1 MPRCSLAEYFP
12 TFDAHA
18 AETAYV
24 YQRGYR
30 TYRWTYRQIRESAA
44 QFARELGERG
54 IGQGDR
60 VLLWGPN
67 CAEWVAAFW
76 GCVLRGAVA
85 VPMDAIATPDFAAR
99 VAAQSGARLAVCGAA
114 QTLAR
119 SIPVIS
125 FEDLPTLIAPH
136 SGMPYSAPDLAP
148 SDLLQIVFTSG
159 TTADPKGVVISHGNV
174 LANLEPL
181 ETQIRAYL
189 KYERFVHPIRFLNLL
204 PLSHVFGQFL
214 GLFLPAIMGGTVVFQ
229 DSLNPSEIVRTIRR
243 ERISVVVTVPH
254 VLDTLQQKIEREVK
268 ENGWNTWF
276 DKTYRATAQQRFL
289 RRMWRF
295 RRIHRQ
301 FGWKFWAF
309 ISGGAALAPATEE
322 FWGRM
327 GFAVIQGYGL
337 TETTSLISVNHP
349 FHLGKGSIG
358 KVLEGR
364 ELKLDANGEILVR
377 GAGVATGYWSGGQ
390 VQPVAGEEGWYRT
403 GDLGA
408 LGADGT
414 LYFKG
419 RKKDVIVTPAGMNIY
434 PEDLEAALRQQPEV
448 RDCVVVGL
456 SLGGNAQP
464 CAVLLLREAGDA
476 AAVVRAAN
484 EALADY
490 QKMRQFYAWPDRDF
504 PRTPTQKPKRAAIL
518 EAVTAHFGQRPP
530 APGGDALAEIIGRVT
545 GQTPPQGAQDLDA
558 DLNLDS
564 IARVSLLSA
573 LEDRYQ
579 IDLSETS
586 FATAKTVGD
595 IERLVRG
602 ESTAQVHFDYP
613 AWVQRWPV
621 TWIRFAVHYLLAR
634 PSVFLLGWPR
644 IEGRENLSDVQGP
657 VLVVCNHISHVD
669 VGYVLTALPAHLRHK
684 LAVATGGEALQEL
697 RTPPA
702 DRNWLLRPFDRIAWL
717 LGVSLLNLFPLPRQ
731 AGFRQSF
738 AYAGECVDRGFNVLV
753 FPEGRH
759 TEDGKMLP
767 FRSGIGILAQQL
779 NIPVVPLRIDG
790 LFEFKQ
796 AGKHWVPPG
805 RVRVRIGKLVRYDS
819 QADAASIA
827 QELQGEVASL

>member
-1 MPRCSLAEYFP
+1 MPRRSIVDFFP

-18 AETAYV
+18 GETAYV
-24 YQRGYR
+24 CQRGYR
-30 TYRWTYRQIRESAA
+30 TYRWTYRQIRQAAA
-44 QFARELGERG
+44 QFARELEQRG
-54 IGQGDR
+54 IGKGDR

-67 CAEWVAAFW
+67 CAEWVGAFW

-85 VPMDAIATPDFAAR
+85 VPMDAIATPVFAAR
-99 VAAQSGARLAVCGAA
+99 VAAQSGARLALCGAA
-114 QTLAR
+114 QTLPS
-119 SIPVIS
+119 SIPLIS

-136 SGMPYSAPDLAP
+136 SPKPYPAPDLAP
-148 SDLLQIVFTSG
+148 NDLLQIVFTSG

-254 VLDTLQQKIEREVK
+254 VLDSLKEKLERDVK
-268 ENGWNTWF
+268 ENEWTKWF

-289 RRMWRF
+289 RRMWSF

-322 FWGRM
+322 FWGRL

-358 KVLEGR
+358 KVLDGR

-377 GAGVATGYWSGGQ
+377 GAGVASGYWSGGQ
-390 VQPVAGEEGWYRT
+390 MQPVTGEEGWYRT
-403 GDLGA
+403 GDLGE
-408 LGADGT
+408 LGPDGT

-434 PEDLEAALRQQPEV
+434 PEDLEGALRQQPDV

-456 SLGGNAQP
+456 SLDGNAQP
-464 CAVLLLREAGDA
+464 CAVLLLREGADA

-484 EALADY
+484 EPLAVY
-490 QKMRQFYAWPDRDF
+490 QKIRQFYVWSERDF
-504 PRTPTQKPKRAAIL
+504 PRTSTQKPKRNAIL
-518 EAVTAHFGQRPP
+518 EAVTAHFSERP
-530 APGGDALAEIIGRVT
+530 AATRGDALTEIIARVT
-545 GQTPPQGAQDLDA
+545 ARAGAPPASNLDA

-579 IDLSETS
+579 IDLSEAS
-586 FATAKTVGD
+586 FATAKTIGD

-602 ESTAQVHFDYP
+602 ESAAQVRFDYP
-613 AWVQRWPV
+613 AWVQRRPV
-621 TWIRFAVHYLLAR
+621 PWIRFAVQYLLLR
-634 PSVFLLGWPR
+634 PSVFCLGWPR
-644 IEGRENLSDVQGP
+644 IEGRENLKDVRGP
-657 VLVVCNHISHVD
+657 VLVVCNHISHAD

-697 RTPPA
+697 HTPPG

-731 AGFRQSF
+731 AGYRQSF
-738 AYAGECVDRGFNVLV
+738 AYAGQCVDRGYSVLV

-779 NIPVVPLRIDG
+779 KIPVVPLRIDG
-790 LFEFKQ
+790 LFELKQ
-796 AGKHWVPPG
+796 AGKHWAPPG
-805 RVRVRIGKLVRYDS
+805 RVHITLGKPIRFDS
-819 QADAASIA
+819 QADPATIA
-827 QELQGEVASL
+827 QELQRDVAAL